1 MEPPNT
7 RLIKPSEAPRRLSSS
22 LDIPRI
28 DELGW
33 NFRVPNPDREVGGR
47 EQMGLFFFFFILTDF
62 VISLFTPERICL
74 MLVYVPNE
82 IHELHEEERGGFWS
96 HTAKGRQT

>member
-22 LDIPRI
+22 LDILRI

-47 EQMGLFFFFFILTDF
+47 EQMGLFFFQFNGLCYIT
-62 VISLFTPERICL
+62 
-74 MLVYVPNE
+74 
-82 IHELHEEERGGFWS
+82 IHPGKDLLNVSIH
-96 HTAKGRQT
+96 AQ